1 MSFEKLLS
9 IATPDHISDELLNF
23 FLVRLYP
30 KTYNTKEVNSA
41 RNILFYKD
49 KKVVENIATT
59 KAELRQHV
67 SDQSLDLQS
76 GDSFCVQTLLVG
88 ILANGIDKK

>member
-1 MSFEKLLS
+1 MLNS
-9 IATPDHISDELLNF
+9 ELLKF

-67 SDQSLDLQS
+67 SDQSLNLQS
-76 GDSFCVQTLLVG
+76 GDSFCVQTLLAG